1 MGTDKPAQNERPDE
15 QTSVTLTVKSGRGDD
30 PREFTFPQ
38 ETMVGDAAQEAADD
52 FGLTGNNP
60 TFVHDGTPLEQQR
73 PLVSYDLDGATV
85 ILSTNDGGV

>member
-1 MGTDKPAQNERPDE
+1 MGSDNPPRNESHRE
-15 QTSVTLTVKSGRGDD
+15 QTTITLTVKSGQGNA
-30 PREFTFPQ
+30 REFSFSQ
-38 ETMVGDAAQEAADD
+38 ETKIDDAAQEAADD

-60 TFVHDGTPLEQQR
+60 TFVHDGTPLKRNR